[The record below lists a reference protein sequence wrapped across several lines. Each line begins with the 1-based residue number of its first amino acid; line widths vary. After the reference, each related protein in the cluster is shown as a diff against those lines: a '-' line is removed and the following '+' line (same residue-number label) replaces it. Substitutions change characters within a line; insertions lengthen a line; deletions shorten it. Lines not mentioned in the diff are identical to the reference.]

1 MSTCVQLHHDPT
13 LSTLLPGGV
22 SVQIPRTSV
31 GREYSEVVARD
42 GSFYNCPALSNGEH
56 STHMRAPAQPKT
68 PQSLLESCTHAVY
81 VVVGPCL
88 FAHLALHAAGQ
99 PVQQRLQPHRMLQS
113 AQYVPSCP
121 HCQPAQKVIC
131 SPGMRPGAHT
141 SGLCSLGL
149 PCCVQLSTLLGCA
162 DSLLCLGSIP
172 PS

>member
-1 MSTCVQLHHDPT
+1 MGTCVQLHHDPT

-56 STHMRAPAQPKT
+56 TTHIRAPAQPKT

-81 VVVGPCL
+81 VVVGPCP

-99 PVQQRLQPHRMLQS
+99 PVQQRLQPHRMLS
-113 AQYVPSCP
+113 ECPVRAQLPALPACAKGHLLAWHAPRCP
-121 HCQPAQKVIC
+121 HFWAVLTWLCPAEHV
-131 SPGMRPGAHT
+131 
-141 SGLCSLGL
+141 
-149 PCCVQLSTLLGCA
+149 A
-162 DSLLCLGSIP
+162 DSLICLGSIP